1 MKRRSLSVGSCLGL
15 VAAMVA
21 SVLGAAEPEAIPD
34 EWLTVAERS
43 EFRATSSY
51 DETLEFIERL
61 AKKMPE
67 IRLDY
72 YGVSPQGRPMPL
84 VIVSEDRE
92 LTPQRAAASGKA
104 LVLVQNGIH
113 SGEIDGKDA
122 CLMILRDMALGRHRD
137 LLKSINLLIVP
148 IYNVDGHERVSPY
161 NRANQNGPVEGM
173 GFRTTADGHDL
184 NRDHLKLETP
194 EARAVI
200 GLFNEW
206 QPHLHVD
213 DHVTNGVDHDWV
225 LTYTW
230 VESPQ
235 LAPSLHAW
243 VEDHLPAVAK
253 ATEQAG
259 HRVGPY
265 VWLLDRDDPSKGFR
279 SYVGEPRYATGY
291 YPLRNRPSI
300 LVENHAHKPYRLRVL
315 ANRDFLL
322 ALFAQVAEGRESL
335 IEAVRAAE
343 ERTIASGRAKA
354 EASEVILTYEP
365 ETAEDRILFPV
376 YAWESR
382 PSVVL
387 GVPLIRYHSGEV
399 REVEVPWSH
408 RPRKAISV
416 ARPRGYVVLPGWPVI
431 ERRLQ
436 DHGLRVLR
444 LTREA
449 RVQAETIRIS
459 ERPRGDGARTTYQGL
474 SLISVDVERSAG
486 SQRVPEGALWIP
498 ADQPDFEVAV
508 QLLEPEAPDS
518 LVSWGLLSIV
528 MERKE
533 YMDSRKLE
541 QLVPELLRDTA
552 TREAWEA
559 ALQDE
564 NFAADPSARWA
575 WWYHR
580 TEYWDET
587 VGLLP
592 VLRVMDA
599 PDLSTEPWSG
609 PRWSTEATTILRPV
623 R

>member
-1 MKRRSLSVGSCLGL
+1 
-15 VAAMVA
+15 MVA

-265 VWLLDRDDPSKGFR
+265 VCYW
-279 SYVGEPRYATGY
+279 T
-291 YPLRNRPSI
+291 
-300 LVENHAHKPYRLRVL
+300 
-315 ANRDFLL
+315 
-322 ALFAQVAEGRESL
+322 
-335 IEAVRAAE
+335 
-343 ERTIASGRAKA
+343 
-354 EASEVILTYEP
+354 
-365 ETAEDRILFPV
+365 
-376 YAWESR
+376 
-382 PSVVL
+382 
-387 GVPLIRYHSGEV
+387 
-399 REVEVPWSH
+399 
-408 RPRKAISV
+408 
-416 ARPRGYVVLPGWPVI
+416 
-431 ERRLQ
+431 
-436 DHGLRVLR
+436 
-444 LTREA
+444 
-449 RVQAETIRIS
+449 ETIHRKDS
-459 ERPRGDGARTTYQGL
+459 VRTSASRATRR
-474 SLISVDVERSAG
+474 VTTRSAT
-486 SQRVPEGALWIP
+486 
-498 ADQPDFEVAV
+498 
-508 QLLEPEAPDS
+508 APR
-518 LVSWGLLSIV
+518 SWW
-528 MERKE
+528 K
-533 YMDSRKLE
+533 
-541 QLVPELLRDTA
+541 
-552 TREAWEA
+552 
-559 ALQDE
+559 
-564 NFAADPSARWA
+564 
-575 WWYHR
+575 
-580 TEYWDET
+580 
-587 VGLLP
+587 
-592 VLRVMDA
+592 
-599 PDLSTEPWSG
+599 
-609 PRWSTEATTILRPV
+609 TTPTNPTG
-623 R
+623 

>member
-1 MKRRSLSVGSCLGL
+1 VNRWVCAVGLCFII
-15 VAAMVA
+15 ATAFI
-21 SVLGAAEPEAIPD
+21 GAAFGATETGAIPR

-43 EFRATSSY
+43 EFRATASY
-51 DETLEFIERL
+51 EETLDFIERL
-61 AKKMPE
+61 SARMPE
-67 IRLDY
+67 IQLAF
-72 YGVSPQGRPMPL
+72 YGVSPQGRPMPV
-84 VIVSEDRE
+84 VIVSEDPE

-122 CLMILRDMALGRHRD
+122 CLMILRDMALGQHRE
-137 LLKSINLLIVP
+137 LLKSVNLLIVP

-184 NRDHLKLETP
+184 NRDHLKAETA

-200 GLFNEW
+200 RLFNEW

-213 DHVTNGVDHDWV
+213 NHVTNGVDHDWV

-243 VEDHLPAVAK
+243 IEDHLPAAVA
-253 ATEQAG
+253 ATERAG

-265 VWLLDRDDPSKGFR
+265 VWLLDRDDPSAGFR

-300 LVENHAHKPYRLRVL
+300 LVENHAHKPYRDRVL

-322 ALFAQVAEGRESL
+322 AVFQQVANGREAL
-335 IEAVRAAE
+335 IEAVRLAE
-343 ERTIASGRAKA
+343 ERTISMGRPEA
-354 EASEVILTYEP
+354 EPSEIVLTFEP
-365 ETAEDRILFPV
+365 EPAEDKILFPV
-376 YAWESR
+376 YAWESQ
-382 PSVVL
+382 PSTAL
-387 GVPLIRYHSGEV
+387 GVPLIHYRSGEV
-399 REVEVPWSH
+399 REIEVPWSH
-408 RPRKAISV
+408 RPRESVSV

-431 ERRLQ
+431 EQRLR
-436 DHGLRVLR
+436 DHGLKVLR
-444 LTREA
+444 LTRGADVE
-449 RVQAETIRIS
+449 AETIRIS
-459 ERPRGDGARTTYQGL
+459 ARRRGEGARTTYQGL
-474 SLISVDVERSAG
+474 ALTSVDVERSPG
-486 SQRVPEGALWIP
+486 RQRVPEGALWIP

-533 YMDSRKLE
+533 YMDARKLE
-541 QLVPELLRDTA
+541 ELVPELLRDET
-552 TREAWEA
+552 TREAWEK

-564 NFAADPSARWA
+564 AFAGDTSARWA
-575 WWYHR
+575 WWYRR
-580 TEYWDET
+580 TKYWDGT

-592 VLRVMDA
+592 VLRVMAA
-599 PDLSTEPWSG
+599 PALSTEPWSG
-609 PRWSTEATTILRPV
+609 P
-623 R
+623 